1 MKPVK
6 PAILPEEDQPEGASV
21 RKSKN
26 RFAAGICVL
35 LALAVFAVFGQTLR
49 HEFVNLDDDS
59 YVYQNPVVMKGLTF
73 QGVSHVFTHQMCD
86 FYHPLTMVSLM
97 LDNQVYGLNPGGY
110 HLTNV
115 LLHAA
120 TTVLLFLVLRR
131 MMGLRSNK
139 SIGAT
144 TLPVG
149 LRTDKSVGAVA
160 TGAGALWPS
169 AFVAAVFAIHPL
181 RVESVAWV
189 TERKDVLSGLFFVL
203 TLGAYVRYVEKSKVQ
218 SLKSKVWYGLM
229 LLFFT
234 LGLLSKP
241 TLVTLPFLLLLL
253 DYWPLARMQ
262 PAAPRSP
269 FMVLRPLIIE
279 KIPLFVLSAAACVAT
294 ILTQQHLLAPV
305 GVLPLFSRMGYA
317 AVSYVVY
324 LGQMFYPGGLA
335 VIYPYPQKGL
345 PLPEVV
351 LALAL
356 LAGISAGALM
366 LRRRCPYL
374 VVGWL
379 WYLGMLVPM
388 LGVVHAGSV
397 ARADRFTYLAQIGV
411 YIMMAWAARDLT
423 ISWRYRRQVLWG
435 AALGVIAALM
445 ICAWKQTSYWRNSES
460 LWTHTLACTSD
471 NAFAHMDLGVVLT
484 SQGRLDEAI
493 KHYQKALEIHPG
505 YSKCHNNL
513 GFALLRKG
521 QVDEAVVHYQKAL
534 EIHPDYAEFHNGL
547 GNALVQKGQVDEAMV
562 HYQKAIQLKPD
573 YADAHNNLAN
583 ILAKK
588 GQFTEAIVHYQKA
601 IQLNPDYAEAHYN
614 LGAVFGMRGQ
624 LDEAVEQ
631 YRKAIQLKP
640 DYADAHGN
648 LANVLATQGK
658 LDEAIKEYQRTLE
671 LIPNSAQAHF
681 RFGQALQTLHN
692 FAAAKAEYQKVLEL
706 DPKHLVAHLS
716 LAWVLATSPEASLRD
731 GGRAVQLAREAEQL
745 SMGEESP
752 QVLDTLAAAYA
763 EAGQFDAAVET
774 ARRALD
780 LVATQNNQPLAES
793 IQCRLKLYEARSPYR
808 EKP

>member
-1 MKPVK
+1 MVAPQTQER
-6 PAILPEEDQPEGASV
+6 PGGRNGNGAV
-21 RKSKN
+21 I
-26 RFAAGICVL
+26 GVCVL
-35 LALAVFAVFGQTLR
+35 LVVAVWLVFGQTVR
-49 HEFVNLDDDS
+49 YEFVNLDDDL

-73 QGVSHVFTHQMCD
+73 QGISHVFTHQMCD

-149 LRTDKSVGAVA
+149 LRPDTFVGATV
-160 TGAGALWPS
+160 TQAGALWPS

-203 TLGAYVRYVEKSKVQ
+203 TLGAYVRYTRTPF
-218 SLKSKVWYGLM
+218 SLVRYLTVIF
-229 LLFFT
+229 LFA

-241 TLVTLPFLLLLL
+241 SLVTLPFLLLLL

-294 ILTQQHLLAPV
+294 VLTQQHLLAPV

-335 VIYPYPQKGL
+335 VLYPYPQKGL

-388 LGVVHAGSV
+388 LGVVHAGPV

-445 ICAWKQTSYWRNSES
+445 VCAWKQTSYWRNSES

-471 NAFAHMDLGVVLT
+471 NCIGYNGLGNALLQKGDV
-484 SQGRLDEAI
+484 DEAI
-493 KHYQKALEIHPG
+493 
-505 YSKCHNNL
+505 
-513 GFALLRKG
+513 
-521 QVDEAVVHYQKAL
+521 VHYQKAL
-534 EIHPDYAEFHNGL
+534 QITPDYSEACCNL
-547 GNALVQKGQVDEAMV
+547 GTALLQKGDVDEAIV
-562 HYQKAIQLKPD
+562 HYQKALQITPDFAKAHNNLGNAFQKKGRLGEAIEQFNHALEIDPAFAIARYNLGNTLLQKGQVAEAMEQFQKALEIQPAYPEADNNLGVALMRSGRGDEAIQWFQKALEINPDYAEAHDNLANMLVVQGKLDEAIGHYQKTIQLNPD
-573 YADAHNNLAN
+573 YADAHNNLGMA
-583 ILAKK
+583 LGMK
-588 GQFTEAIVHYQKA
+588 GQTDAAISQYQEAIRLRPDYTEAH
-601 IQLNPDYAEAHYN
+601 N
-614 LGAVFGMRGQ
+614 
-624 LDEAVEQ
+624 
-631 YRKAIQLKP
+631 
-640 DYADAHGN
+640 N
-648 LANVLATQGK
+648 LA
-658 LDEAIKEYQRTLE
+658 
-671 LIPNSAQAHF
+671 
-681 RFGQALQTLHN
+681 
-692 FAAAKAEYQKVLEL
+692 
-706 DPKHLVAHLS
+706 
-716 LAWVLATSPEASLRD
+716 
-731 GGRAVQLAREAEQL
+731 
-745 SMGEESP
+745 
-752 QVLDTLAAAYA
+752 
-763 EAGQFDAAVET
+763 
-774 ARRALD
+774 RAL
-780 LVATQNNQPLAES
+780 
-793 IQCRLKLYEARSPYR
+793 
-808 EKP
+808 EKKNAPSGR